1 LPAGGRSG
9 ATKNA
14 ARVGRRAGLAYHGGR
29 AASPVPGLYDVIGVG
44 MNYRMSEMQAA
55 LGLSQL
61 RRLPEALERRAEN
74 FRALKEGIAATGLA
88 HVLDTGAPAA
98 ESAHYC
104 LTAVLGEGARRTRNE
119 VALALKQ
126 RGIGTSIYY
135 PQPVPRLAYYR
146 GKYGYDAAMFPG
158 AEAVS
163 DRGIALP
170 VGPHLSVADMKTI
183 ADEFARAAGG

>member
-1 LPAGGRSG
+1 V
-9 ATKNA
+9 
-14 ARVGRRAGLAYHGGR
+14 ARQVANFRAFNYDRGR

-74 FRALKEGIAATGLA
+74 FRALKEGIERTGLA
-88 HVLDTGAPAA
+88 RALDARAPHA

-119 VALALKQ
+119 VALALKA
-126 RGIGTSIYY
+126 RGVGTSIYY

-183 ADEFARAAGG
+183 AEEFAKAAAA